1 MRPHLGIT
9 LVELLAT
16 IVVLGV
22 TLAIGT
28 PSYLHWVEQAHAT
41 RAANLTHAFLMSART
56 HAITSGRRV
65 VVCRSNDGHSCTYV
79 GAWSAGSM
87 AFIDHRG
94 NGVREVDEE
103 VLAVLNRSELAPF
116 HVVGPSNRRL
126 IGFKPDGR
134 NAGTNLTLRVCDRRM
149 IPRRLVIVSIP
160 GRVRTSREVDGVA
173 RCGSDPPPVY

>member
-1 MRPHLGIT
+1 MQRKHRGFN

-16 IVVLGV
+16 IGILGI

-28 PSYLHWVEQAHAT
+28 PSYLLWVEQAHAT
-41 RAANLTHAFLMSART
+41 RAANLLHAFLMSARI

-65 VVCRSNDGHSCTYV
+65 VVCRSSDGHSCTHA

-87 AFIDHRG
+87 AFVDHRA
-94 NGVREVDEE
+94 NGVREADED
-103 VLAVLNRSELAPF
+103 VLAVLDHSELAPF

-160 GRVRTSREVDGVA
+160 GRVRTSREVAGVA
-173 RCGSDPPPVY
+173 HC